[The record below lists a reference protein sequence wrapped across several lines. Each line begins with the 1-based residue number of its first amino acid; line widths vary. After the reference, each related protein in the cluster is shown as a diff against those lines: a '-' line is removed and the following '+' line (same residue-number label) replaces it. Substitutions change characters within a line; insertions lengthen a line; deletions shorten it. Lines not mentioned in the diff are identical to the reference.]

1 LEKCASLILIAGQAN
16 TAAAVGK
23 LFAASARDL
32 LVLGKRVRRIII
44 VDQETPAVILVKIL
58 WANVLNLVL
67 ENRVKRVFTVR
78 QANIVVVLIIKNVV
92 VVLVLETRVI
102 QITIVPL
109 ANVVMK
115 IRNVS
120 QEFATLISLHKVVV
134 SGLLS
139 SPQFLVSYFFW
150 S

>member
-1 LEKCASLILIAGQAN
+1 M
-16 TAAAVGK
+16 
-23 LFAASARDL
+23 ASARDL
-32 LVLGKRVRRIII
+32 FVLGNRVRRIIT
-44 VDQETPAVILVKIL
+44 VDQETPAVILVIIL

-67 ENRVKRVFTVR
+67 ENRVKRVLTAR

-115 IRNVS
+115 IRNVFL
-120 QEFATLISLHKVVV
+120 EFATLISLHKVV

-139 SPQFLVSYFFW
+139 SPQFLLSYFFW

>member
-1 LEKCASLILIAGQAN
+1 
-16 TAAAVGK
+16 
-23 LFAASARDL
+23 
-32 LVLGKRVRRIII
+32 
-44 VDQETPAVILVKIL
+44 VDQETPAVILVIIL

-67 ENRVKRVFTVR
+67 ENRVKRVLTAR

-115 IRNVS
+115 IRNVFL
-120 QEFATLISLHKVVV
+120 EFATLISLHKVV

-139 SPQFLVSYFFW
+139 SPQFLLSYFFW

>member
-1 LEKCASLILIAGQAN
+1 M
-16 TAAAVGK
+16 
-23 LFAASARDL
+23 ASARDL
-32 LVLGKRVRRIII
+32 LVLGNRVRRIIT
-44 VDQETPAVILVKIL
+44 VDQATPAVILVIIL

-67 ENRVKRVFTVR
+67 ENRVKRVLTAR
-78 QANIVVVLIIKNVV
+78 QANIVVVLLIKNVV
-92 VVLVLETRVI
+92 VLVLKTRVI

-120 QEFATLISLHKVVV
+120 LEFATLISLHKVV
-134 SGLLS
+134 SGVLS
-139 SPQFLVSYFFW
+139 SPQFLLSYFFW

>member
-1 LEKCASLILIAGQAN
+1 M
-16 TAAAVGK
+16 
-23 LFAASARDL
+23 ASARDL
-32 LVLGKRVRRIII
+32 LVLGNRVRRIIT
-44 VDQETPAVILVKIL
+44 VDQETPAVILVIIP
-58 WANVLNLVL
+58 WANVLNHVL

-78 QANIVVVLIIKNVV
+78 QANIVVVLIIRNVV

-109 ANVVMK
+109 DNVVMK

-120 QEFATLISLHKVVV
+120 PEFATLISLHKVV
-134 SGLLS
+134 SGVLS
-139 SPQFLVSYFFW
+139 SPQFLLSYFFW

>member
-1 LEKCASLILIAGQAN
+1 M
-16 TAAAVGK
+16 
-23 LFAASARDL
+23 ASARDL
-32 LVLGKRVRRIII
+32 FVLGNRVRRIIT
-44 VDQETPAVILVKIL
+44 VDQETPAVILVIIL

-67 ENRVKRVFTVR
+67 ENRVKRVLTAR
-78 QANIVVVLIIKNVV
+78 PANIVVVLIIKNVV

-115 IRNVS
+115 IRNVFL
-120 QEFATLISLHKVVV
+120 EFATLISLHKVV

-139 SPQFLVSYFFW
+139 SPQFLLSYFFW